1 MNKLNQPDIQLEIAF
16 LIAQGMP
23 QREIA
28 EIYNTSQ
35 AKISRIANKPEI
47 INYITKE
54 RKKIITLT
62 KQALKKIQNSAE
74 FKREFQKKVEKI
86 LFNFNSILR

>member
-54 RKKIITLT
+54 RKKII
-62 KQALKKIQNSAE
+62 S
-74 FKREFQKKVEKI
+74 F
-86 LFNFNSILR
+86 